1 MAINRGVFG
10 VPCIIVDDLLFWG
23 NDQMEHIELLLSGKD
38 PLNQSKLDVLERPRA
53 IDRKTFNKLD

>member
-1 MAINRGVFG
+1 